1 MKIRKTKPEELQD
14 ILPIFEIAKA
24 FMVKTGNP
32 NQWTATYP
40 STDMIE
46 KDIANGESYVC
57 VQEGEIVATFAYSE
71 AGEET
76 YRSIDGKWL
85 NDKPYGVIHR
95 VASSGKVKG
104 VFSCIAEWAWKQN
117 KNLKIDT
124 HRDNKVMQRVI
135 LKNEFTYCGIIHLKN
150 GDERLAYQKAEKE

>member
-1 MKIRKTKPEELQD
+1 MEIRKTKPEELQD

-95 VASSGKVKG
+95 VASPGKVKG